1 MPDRPEETEP
11 PAPVALVLTGNL
23 FFIPRIESAAIRSGM
38 EAVYGN
44 SAAGLLRSTAGREV
58 ALALVDLETEESA
71 WVDGVALLTS
81 VLKRDGEPS
90 APLIAYG
97 PHGDADTLRKAR
109 ALGCDAV
116 LTKRDFS
123 SRLLEL
129 MKTRGR
135 PRFPRSPK
143 PGRLCSGGGPKSDSS
158 LRLMPESPTRR
169 KQRACSTRTFLSPPQ
184 TA

>member
-1 MPDRPEETEP
+1 M
-11 PAPVALVLTGNL
+11 LTGNL

-58 ALALVDLETEESA
+58 ALALVDLESDEAVWMEGVSLLSTE
-71 WVDGVALLTS
+71 
-81 VLKRDGEPS
+81 LKRDGES
-90 APLIAYG
+90 MAPVIAYG
-97 PHGDADTLRKAR
+97 PHGDAETLRKAR

-129 MKTRGR
+129 MKTRGQAAI
-135 PRFPRSPK
+135 SP
-143 PGRLCSGGGPKSDSS
+143 
-158 LRLMPESPTRR
+158 
-169 KQRACSTRTFLSPPQ
+169 
-184 TA
+184 

>member
-1 MPDRPEETEP
+1 MSERTEETESP
-11 PAPVALVLTGNL
+11 PPVALVLTGNL

-58 ALALVDLETEESA
+58 ALALVDLETEEAA
-71 WVDGVALLTS
+71 WVEGVSLLSSALKPNEDGV
-81 VLKRDGEPS
+81 PS
-90 APLIAYG
+90 TPVIAYG
-97 PHGDADTLRKAR
+97 PHGDAETLRRAR

-129 MKTRGR
+129 MKTRGQAAI
-135 PRFPRSPK
+135 
-143 PGRLCSGGGPKSDSS
+143 SS
-158 LRLMPESPTRR
+158 
-169 KQRACSTRTFLSPPQ
+169 
-184 TA
+184 

>member
-1 MPDRPEETEP
+1 MSDRPEESEP

-58 ALALVDLETEESA
+58 ALALVDLESDEAVWMEGVSLLSTE
-71 WVDGVALLTS
+71 
-81 VLKRDGEPS
+81 LKRDGES
-90 APLIAYG
+90 MAPVIAYG
-97 PHGDADTLRKAR
+97 PHGDAETLRKAR

-129 MKTRGR
+129 MKTRGQAAI
-135 PRFPRSPK
+135 SP
-143 PGRLCSGGGPKSDSS
+143 
-158 LRLMPESPTRR
+158 
-169 KQRACSTRTFLSPPQ
+169 
-184 TA
+184 